1 MYRAV
6 LLCSVGVVLATG
18 SPLHLLLLVSLA
30 VVLRGKARFEEQG
43 LRALHP
49 DYSKYSAVT
58 PAIVGWVPDLDWR

>member
-1 MYRAV
+1 M
-6 LLCSVGVVLATG
+6 LATG
-18 SPLHLLLLVSLA
+18 SMLHLLLLVSLA

-58 PAIVGWVPDLDWR
+58 PAIVGWVPGLDWR